1 MWWSLMAEKPT
12 LISCGQKAGPPIPV
26 FTVLIPWP
34 QSPVSGPVFPSLH
47 VPTVSRGAL
56 FLSVVPSLW
65 PPHPPS
71 LTHTHTH
78 THTPGLLKHFGWL
91 HSCSFA
97 FSELGK
103 HLRYFLPFPLSL
115 PTRPPFTVSVQMPS
129 LHDGSPVLLH
139 LQLLQELTTRLK
151 ENLRDPL
158 FSPVVFKLSC

>member
-12 LISCGQKAGPPIPV
+12 LIPCRQKAGPPIPV
-26 FTVLIPWP
+26 FTVLTLWP

-47 VPTVSRGAL
+47 LPTVSCGAL
-56 FLSVVPSLW
+56 FLSVLPSLW
-65 PPHPPS
+65 PPHPLHS
-71 LTHTHTH
+71 H
-78 THTPGLLKHFGWL
+78 THTPGFLTHFGWL

-103 HLRYFLPFPLSL
+103 HLPYFLPCPLSL

-129 LHDGSPVLLH
+129 LHDGSPALLH
-139 LQLLQELTTRLK
+139 LQLLQELTMRLK